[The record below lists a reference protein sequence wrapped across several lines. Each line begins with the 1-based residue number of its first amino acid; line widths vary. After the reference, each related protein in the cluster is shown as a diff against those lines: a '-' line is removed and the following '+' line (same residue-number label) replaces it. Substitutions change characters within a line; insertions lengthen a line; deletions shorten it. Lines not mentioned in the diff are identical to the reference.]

1 MSTAAERLAAA
12 EVGPVTQTIEQEIV
26 DTLEQLLEAVK
37 KMQQENEQQQQA
49 GKSEGG
55 GEPPLLPASAELRLL
70 KLSQKRINT
79 RTSTITESAAAGR
92 EAPDA
97 AARGLKGL
105 AVRQVEC
112 SQIAKQM
119 RDRQ

>member
-1 MSTAAERLAAA
+1 
-12 EVGPVTQTIEQEIV
+12 
-26 DTLEQLLEAVK
+26 VK

-49 GKSEGG
+49 GKSESG
-55 GEPPLLPASAELRLL
+55 GEPPLLPPSAELKLL
-70 KLSQKRINT
+70 KASQKRINT

-92 EAPDA
+92 EPPDA